1 MNILSRIRGNVSLT
15 LKAALQRRATV
26 TAKKTSDLGS
36 SLQKYTK
43 ALESLQDDADELK
56 KEMARLKKVFVKA
69 AKVSV
74 RKQLEDSV
82 ATFKNTREKW
92 AKAASLVVQIES
104 DFGDNPAASKLL
116 AQAKSLVK
124 ELSALNVEKEKM
136 LSELTKS
143 HVPVQLTTHDKDF
156 FRPLIAFIVNDLK
169 SLGTDADIKVKES
182 KYIPGVTESGQIR
195 WARYIPL
202 VNVPTIFGETKNTY
216 LVVTI
221 TFLASEEKRGKILPM
236 MIVDKRGVEKPAI
249 SQFSIGMMN
258 KFNDPIALS
267 KILYKVAS
275 VNEAKDVLSYLAQK
289 NNLAIFGHEIEGT
302 VQSRL
307 EKVKERL
314 RILNDPDI
322 EILKDKNKRNFITV
336 KVPVSKV
343 NSNLGSS
350 GELPKTTNPTEWDK
364 NLYLDVQAY
373 AGLPKDSRYN
383 AGRLRIEKVY
393 KKGSFIYFLFRVLN
407 ITSDRLTTDDLAT
420 KELDRT
426 GIDPEFD
433 MDNGGQGSLS
443 NTGLKNVVDNWLR
456 MNNK

>member
-1 MNILSRIRGNVSLT
+1 M
-15 LKAALQRRATV
+15 
-26 TAKKTSDLGS
+26 
-36 SLQKYTK
+36 
-43 ALESLQDDADELK
+43 
-56 KEMARLKKVFVKA
+56 
-69 AKVSV
+69 
-74 RKQLEDSV
+74 
-82 ATFKNTREKW
+82 
-92 AKAASLVVQIES
+92 
-104 DFGDNPAASKLL
+104 
-116 AQAKSLVK
+116 
-124 ELSALNVEKEKM
+124 
-136 LSELTKS
+136 
-143 HVPVQLTTHDKDF
+143 DF
-156 FRPLIAFIVNDLK
+156 FRPLIVYVVNDLK
-169 SLGTDADIKVKES
+169 SLGTDADLKVKDS

-221 TFLASEEKRGKILPM
+221 TFLASEEKRGKLLPM

-267 KILYKVAS
+267 KILYKVSS

-302 VQSRL
+302 VQSRM

-322 EILKDKNKRNFITV
+322 EIIKDKNKRNFITV
-336 KVPVSKV
+336 KVPANKV

-364 NLYLDVQAY
+364 NLYMDVQAY

-383 AGRLRIEKVY
+383 AGRLRVEKVY
-393 KKGSFIYFLFRVLN
+393 KKGAFVYFLFRVLN
-407 ITSDRLTTDDLAT
+407 ITSDRLTTDDLVT
-420 KELDRT
+420 KEIDRT

>member
-1 MNILSRIRGNVSLT
+1 MSIISRIRGNVTLN
-15 LKAALQRRATV
+15 LKAALARRAVV

-43 ALESLQDDADELK
+43 ALELLQEDADEIK
-56 KEMARLKKVFVKA
+56 KEMAQLQKVFVKA

-74 RKQLEDSV
+74 KKQLENAV
-82 ATFKNTREKW
+82 ATFRNTREKW

-116 AQAKSLVK
+116 AQAKALVK
-124 ELSALNVEKEKM
+124 ELSALNVEKEQM
-136 LSELTKS
+136 LSDLTKS
-143 HVPVQLTTHDKDF
+143 HVPVQLTTHDTEF

-169 SLGTDADIKVKES
+169 AIGGDADLKVKDS
-182 KYIPGVTESGQIR
+182 KYIPGVSESGQIR
-195 WARYIPL
+195 WARYLPL
-202 VNVPTIFGETKNTY
+202 VNIPTIFGDTKNTY

-221 TFLASEEKRGKILPM
+221 TFLASSESRGKIVPM
-236 MIVDKRGVEKPAI
+236 MIMDKRGVEKPAV

-258 KFNDPIALS
+258 KFNDPLALS
-267 KILYKVAS
+267 KILYKVSS
-275 VNEAKDVLSYLAQK
+275 VKEAQDVLSYLAQK
-289 NNLAIFGHEIEGT
+289 NNLAIFGQEIEGT

-322 EILKDKNKRNFITV
+322 TVLKDKDKRNFITV
-336 KVPVSKV
+336 KVPASKV
-343 NSNLGSS
+343 DSNLGAT

-383 AGRLRIEKVY
+383 AGRLRVEKVY

-407 ITSDRLTTDDLAT
+407 ITSDRLTTDDLVT
-420 KELDRT
+420 KDSDRT
-426 GIDPEFD
+426 GVDPEFD
-433 MDNGGQGSLS
+433 MDNGGQGGLS
-443 NTGLKNVVDNWLR
+443 NTGIKNVVDNWLR
-456 MNNK
+456 MNTK